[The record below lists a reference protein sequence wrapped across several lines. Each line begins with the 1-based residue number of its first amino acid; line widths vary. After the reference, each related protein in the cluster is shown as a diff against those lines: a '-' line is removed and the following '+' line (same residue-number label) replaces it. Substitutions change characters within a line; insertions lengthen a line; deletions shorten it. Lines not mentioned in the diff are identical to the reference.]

1 MNEFLPKLGIEAENV
16 IAFGDGENDRSIIEY
31 AGIGVAMGNAV
42 QEILDI
48 ADEVTNTNNEDGI
61 AEMLNRFF

>member
-48 ADEVTNTNNEDGI
+48 ADEVTNTNDEDGI
-61 AEMLNRFF
+61 AEILNRFF